1 MEGGAVGPN
10 SKSSWRGRKKGSIVS
25 VSRRNTGGFS
35 GQRSLSPVNQ
45 YPKLLFVKGV
55 FLYYE
60 GQTQGLTLSMPSLT
74 MTEVDSQV
82 ICILKRGAWCKTQG
96 VANSGIRE
104 IMKYFDQQLSRSAF
118 STGHN

>member
-60 GQTQGLTLSMPSLT
+60 GQTQGTTLSMPSLT
-74 MTEVDSQV
+74 MTEVDSHVHLHSQERSLV
-82 ICILKRGAWCKTQG
+82 Q
-96 VANSGIRE
+96 NSGSCKFR
-104 IMKYFDQQLSRSAF
+104 
-118 STGHN
+118 NP

>member
-10 SKSSWRGRKKGSIVS
+10 SSPLGDEERKVQMFQFLEETQVVQWTEVS
-25 VSRRNTGGFS
+25 FP
-35 GQRSLSPVNQ
+35 LNQ

-74 MTEVDSQV
+74 MTEVGSHIHLHCQEMSLV
-82 ICILKRGAWCKTQG
+82 Q
-96 VANSGIRE
+96 NSGSCKFR
-104 IMKYFDQQLSRSAF
+104 
-118 STGHN
+118 NP